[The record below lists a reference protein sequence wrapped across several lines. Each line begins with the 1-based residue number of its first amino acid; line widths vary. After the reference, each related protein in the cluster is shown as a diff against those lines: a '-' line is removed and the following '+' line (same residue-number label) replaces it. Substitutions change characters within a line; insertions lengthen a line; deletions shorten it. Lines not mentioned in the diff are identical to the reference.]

1 MVRVFALVL
10 CLAVCLPA
18 ADSKKHKKEKVP
30 DIEILE
36 ASGRR
41 GANTVRMDGH
51 LRNAS
56 ERSIHDLALQFD
68 FFDSDGTLLT
78 TQKATIDEP
87 SLEPG
92 QEAAFHMELNN
103 PARAV
108 KFQISATGAGD
119 RDLRVGKPGPFAIE

>member
-1 MVRVFALVL
+1 MVRVVALLL
-10 CLAVCLPA
+10 CLVVWLPA
-18 ADSKKHKKEKVP
+18 ANSKKHKKEKLP

-56 ERSIHDLALQFD
+56 ERSIHDQALQFD

-78 TQKATIDEP
+78 TQKAAIDEP
-87 SLEPG
+87 SLDPG
-92 QEAAFHMELNN
+92 QEATFQMELNN

-108 KFQISATGAGD
+108 RFQINATGGGD
-119 RDLRVGKPGPFAIE
+119 RDLRVGNSGPFAIE